1 MGNLNK
7 VMTNTPPEIAE
18 DPEPDSPAEGTH
30 QLTIEVSVNDPRWQV
45 LCAELT
51 AHGHFVWQTLGL
63 PACELSLVLDNDAAV
78 QTLNHD
84 YRGKDNP
91 TNVLSFPAID
101 FAEPAEPRSFPPP
114 PVLLGDVV
122 MAYETMQHEAEKAEL
137 AFSAHA
143 KHLLTHG
150 VLHLLG
156 YDHQDEKQAAQMEA
170 LEIDLLAQCGIA
182 NPYAN
187 GDQA

>member
-18 DPEPDSPAEGTH
+18 DPEPDSPADATP
-30 QLTIEVSVNDPRWQV
+30 QLTIETSVNDARWQD

-51 AHGHFVWQTLGL
+51 AHGHFVWQALGL
-63 PACELSLVLDNDAAV
+63 PACELSLVLDDDAAI

-84 YRGKDNP
+84 YRGKDKP

-101 FAEPAEPRSFPPP
+101 FAEPASLGSFPPP

-122 MAYETMQHEAEKAEL
+122 MAYETMHSEAEKAQL
-137 AFSAHA
+137 PLSAHA

-150 VLHLLG
+150 LLHLLG
-156 YDHQDEKQAAQMEA
+156 YDHQETQQAEHMEA